1 MSYVIW
7 DLETTIRTSYKRKA
21 NPFDPLNYV
30 VMQGYKRFGGKVIG
44 EYYGKTRPTGD
55 WFTKLIAP
63 LPPEVAPKM
72 LVGLNIKF
80 DLLYALRESTNHEAW
95 MQWVSN
101 GGTIWDCQLAEYLLE
116 GMAPTEHMLSMDEI
130 APRYGGNTKYNEVK
144 DLWDAGVETYDIDP
158 DLLRRYLCGDREE
171 VRESRPGGEVYSRWV
186 GEHGDI
192 GNTEVIF
199 RAQLARAKA
208 SGQLKSLMLNMGS
221 LLCTTEMELNGMAVD
236 VELGRQQ
243 AAKVAADLA
252 DLTVELVKHLPEDL
266 PFDFN
271 WNSTQQK
278 SALIFGG
285 TVGYKK
291 RTPTLKEDG
300 TQAYVLKK
308 VKAYYT
314 TSGMV
319 PVEEYNGAVHGA
331 AKCYTSG
338 KYAGEYKTKD
348 LMVDD
353 LERPKIPFRDYEY
366 TFPRIAEPKKQWQG
380 SVAGVYSTS
389 AEVIKA
395 LTNRGIPFLE
405 MLGKVT
411 GLTKDLG
418 TYYIVEDDKHPG
430 QFKGMLTLV
439 QATGIIHHMLNHCS
453 TVTARF
459 SSSNPNLQNLP
470 KEGKS
475 TVKMIFVSRF
485 SGGKIIQSDFTALE
499 VYVQAVLTKCLQLI
513 EDLRA
518 GLDMHCARVA
528 TKEGCAYEEAL
539 LWCKGDEAYQRG
551 EPNGVP
557 PREGW
562 PKKRTDAKVFS
573 FQRAYGAGA
582 TLISEDT
589 GIPIDDVKALIAA
602 EEIRYPEVETYYA
615 ELTRTIKANSE
626 PTNKFAQH
634 PDVPH
639 LTCNFRKSHFQTPD
653 GKLYTYRESPA
664 PEFLAKRPLSKGG
677 CTTSF
682 SPTEIKNYVV
692 QGEGGEW
699 AKAAML
705 LALRAFYKTGNFG
718 GKALLVNQ
726 VHDAV
731 YVDSSPEVALKAAA
745 TLHACMEAASEFMEW
760 YFDWPVPVPV
770 PSETMMGSNM
780 MEETPMPSGFKELAA
795 KIRVSV
801 RRLWIGN
808 GYVPSFERTTN
819 YG

>member
-21 NPFDPLNYV
+21 NPFDPENYV
-30 VMQGYKRFGGKVIG
+30 VMQGYKKFGGKVIG
-44 EYYGKTRPTGD
+44 DYYGKKRPDGSD
-55 WFTKLIAP
+55 WFIKLLAP
-63 LPPEVAPKM
+63 PCPEVAPKM

-80 DLLYALRESTNHEAW
+80 DLLYALREPANHTAW
-95 MQWVSN
+95 MKWVSN
-101 GGTIWDCQLAEYLLE
+101 GGTVWDCQLAEYLLE

-158 DLLRRYLCGDREE
+158 DLLRRYLCGGD
-171 VRESRPGGEVYSRWV
+171 

-199 RAQLARAKA
+199 LAQLKRAKA
-208 SGQLKSLMLNMGS
+208 NGQLKSILLNMGS
-221 LLCTTEMELNGMAVD
+221 LICTTEMELNGMAVD
-236 VELGRQQ
+236 VELGMQQ
-243 AAKVAADLA
+243 AAKVASDLA
-252 DLTVELVKHLPEDL
+252 DLTVELTKHLPDDL
-266 PFDFN
+266 PFDFK
-271 WNSTQQK
+271 WTSGTQK

-285 TVGYKK
+285 TVKYEK
-291 RTPTLKEDG
+291 RMPILKEDG
-300 TQAYVLKK
+300 TQAYVQKK
-308 VKAYYT
+308 VEAFYMPDGTFK
-314 TSGMV
+314 
-319 PVEEYNGAVHGA
+319 PVEEWDAEATFMGGCGAGSVSVPIT
-331 AKCYTSG
+331 YTSG
-338 KYAGEYKTKD
+338 KNKGEYKTKQIT
-348 LMVDD
+348 VDD
-353 LERPKIPFRDYEY
+353 LEKPKSRMEAFTY
-366 TFPRIAEPKKQWQG
+366 TFPRITEPKKQWAG
-380 SVAGVYSTS
+380 SREGVYSTA

-395 LTNRGIPFLE
+395 LANRGIPFLE
-405 MLGKVT
+405 NLGKVE
-411 GLTKDLG
+411 GLAKDLG
-418 TYYIVEDDKHPG
+418 TYYITTDKDG
-430 QFKGMLTLV
+430 KQKGMLTLV
-439 QATGIIHHMLNHCS
+439 QASGIIHHMLNHCS

-475 TVKMIFVSRF
+475 LVKSIFISRF
-485 SGGKIIQSDFTALE
+485 PGGKIIQSDFTALE

-513 EDLRA
+513 KDLQA

-528 TKEGCAYEEAL
+528 TKEGCTYEKAL
-539 LWCKGDEAYQRG
+539 LWCKGDDKKGIA
-551 EPNGVP
+551 

-562 PKKRTDAKVFS
+562 PKKRSQAKSFS
-573 FQRAYGAGA
+573 FERAYGAGA
-582 TLISEDT
+582 ATISENN
-589 GIPIDDVKALIAA
+589 GIPIEEVKALILA
-602 EEIRYPEVETYYA
+602 EETRYPEIPKYYDNITA
-615 ELTRTIKANSE
+615 IIKANSE

-699 AKAAML
+699 AKAAMW
-705 LALRAFYKTGNFG
+705 LAVRAFYRTGNFG

-726 VHDAV
+726 VHDAL
-731 YVDSSPEVALKAAA
+731 YGDSHPDVAIKAAA
-745 TLHACMEAASEFMEW
+745 TIHACMEAASEFMEW

-770 PSETMMGSNM
+770 PSETMMGDNM
-780 MEETPMPSGFKELAA
+780 MDEGHMPEGFKELAH
-795 KIRVSV
+795 KIRMRV
-801 RRLWIGN
+801 RELYIGN
-808 GYVPSFERTTN
+808 GYVPSFEK
-819 YG
+819 GQ

>member
-7 DLETTIRTSYKRKA
+7 DLETTTRTSYKRKA
-21 NPFDPLNYV
+21 NPMDPENYV
-30 VMQGYKRFGGKVIG
+30 VMQGYKKFGGKVVG
-44 EYYGKTRPTGD
+44 DYYGKKRPDGTA
-55 WFTKLIAP
+55 WFRQLIEP
-63 LPPEVAPKM
+63 PPPEVAPKM
-72 LVGLNIKF
+72 LVGLNAKF
-80 DLLYALRESTNHEAW
+80 DLLYALREPENHAAW
-95 MQWVSN
+95 MRYVSN

-158 DLLRRYLCGDREE
+158 DLLRRYLCGGSDD
-171 VRESRPGGEVYSRWV
+171 
-186 GEHGDI
+186 HGDI

-199 RAQLARAKA
+199 LAQLKRAKA
-208 SGQLKSLMLNMGS
+208 NGQLKSILLNMGS
-221 LLCTTEMELNGMAVD
+221 LICTTEMELNGMAVD
-236 VELGRQQ
+236 VKLGMEQ
-243 AAKVAADLA
+243 AAKVASDLA
-252 DLTVELVKHLPEDL
+252 DLTLALVEHLPADL

-271 WNSTQQK
+271 WSSTQQK

-291 RTPTLKEDG
+291 RTPTLKDDG

-308 VKAYYT
+308 VRAYVLDDGST
-314 TSGMV
+314 TEVHPSQGSI
-319 PVEEYNGAVHGA
+319 PEERYAVFKG
-331 AKCYTSG
+331 G
-338 KYAGEYKTKD
+338 KNAGEYKKKD
-348 LMVDD
+348 VMVDD
-353 LERPKIPFRDYEY
+353 LERPKVPFRDYEY
-366 TFPRIAEPKKQWQG
+366 TFPQITEPKKQWQG
-380 SVAGVYSTS
+380 SAEGVYSTS

-395 LTNRGIPFLE
+395 LSNRGIPFLAL
-405 MLGKVT
+405 LGQVT
-411 GLTKDLG
+411 GLAKDLG

-430 QFKGMLTLV
+430 QHKGMLTLV

-475 TVKMIFVSRF
+475 LVKSIFISRF
-485 SGGKIIQSDFTALE
+485 PGGKIIQSDFTALE

-513 EDLRA
+513 KDLQA

-528 TKEGCAYEEAL
+528 TKEGCTYEEAL
-539 LWCKGDEAYQRG
+539 LWCKGDSKRG
-551 EPNGVP
+551 IE

-562 PKKRTDAKVFS
+562 PKKRTAAKEFS

-582 TLISEDT
+582 DAIAETTGVPIED
-589 GIPIDDVKALIAA
+589 IKALIIA
-602 EEIRYPEVETYYA
+602 EKARYPEVDDYYDQ
-615 ELTRTIKANSE
+615 LTKIIKANSE

-653 GKLYTYRESPA
+653 GKLYTYRESAA

-699 AKAAML
+699 AKAAMW
-705 LALRAFYKTGNFG
+705 LAVRAFYRTGNFG

-726 VHDAV
+726 VHDAL
-731 YVDSSPEVALKAAA
+731 YGDSHPDVAVKAAA
-745 TLHACMEAASEFMEW
+745 TIHACMEAASEFMEW

-770 PSETMMGSNM
+770 PSETMMGDNM
-780 MEETPMPSGFKELAA
+780 MDEGHMPEGFKELAH
-795 KIRVSV
+795 KIRLRV
-801 RRLWIGN
+801 RELYIG
-808 GYVPSFERTTN
+808 GYTPSFEK
-819 YG
+819 GQ